1 MHKQLKTAVAALLL
15 AMSALPM
22 AAAVQKP
29 DFNYPQTVS
38 KNADADLNKAL
49 RSGDGE
55 KAVDALVRYS
65 IAQSMISR
73 ENMSRIV
80 SRIDSVKRVERRPQF
95 KSMLCYFE
103 ALVLMRYSDNGSLPV
118 KEAEGGRPADY
129 TEWTKNQFN
138 AVADSLIMESVAN
151 ESALKAHKLSEFGTI
166 ISNNTDDARL
176 YCPTLLDFMLQCGSR
191 LTASGTLRQKLLERR
206 VAVNTKGSAP
216 YMAASLECPY
226 DALELYRDNKDSE
239 YSALVL
245 LNANINDNAK
255 EYAALQ
261 EYALKFPGSRY
272 INGIKNRIKKIET
285 RNVTISYPCD
295 LSPRDSVTV
304 AVLLSNIKDFT
315 LSVYRLP
322 DGLKTQGWQVDKS
335 KLKLVASTSHS
346 SHGGTVPYDDSITVK
361 LAPLPYGQYLIT
373 PSFDNDGQAVERT
386 TLNKN
391 DVLNIHTI
399 SLISVAADNGNTTL
413 LATDINTGA
422 PMKGVKVSC
431 KGFSGT
437 TAADGSLTLP
447 KNLNYGLKATL
458 GDDKYTPLYYASNY
472 YSNSR
477 TTNNRAELLTD
488 LAIYRPGEKLKYT
501 AVVYTQTQTSRTP
514 LAGTKVTVGFYD
526 NNNKQID
533 LDSTLTTDDYG
544 RVTGEFAVPTD
555 RMNGRF
561 SLKMKYGQ
569 QDWCYAYVQV
579 SEYKAPTYAVELTGM
594 KTAYNK
600 GLPVK
605 ISGKATSYTGTPIAG
620 ATVRMK
626 LYRNQWS
633 WWARSS
639 NQGTLVADT
648 TVTAD
653 NSGNFHVDYQAST
666 FATTASSQ
674 GEVAPWRSLGY
685 SYYIEATCTNAA
697 GESQEASASF
707 TIGHKRS
714 VSLVGSTHDFIANKP
729 IKLPVTYN
737 STADGDTHAQCTYKL
752 TQANG
757 KATVATGNFDSANPT
772 VDFTNVPS
780 GQYHIEIG
788 ILADT
793 ASEPSSATITI
804 FRLTDK
810 KAPVNNCQL
819 WTSATANCVD
829 DADVAHITIGTSVAE
844 SHIFYIASDRTGEV
858 TRGWLKYKPGMHK
871 LDIKIPAKE
880 NNEMQVQLISV
891 YNRDIRK
898 ATFRFKTKA
907 CEHTLKLS
915 SSSFRDRITPGNTEK
930 WTFRLTD
937 NKGRGVA
944 GAMMLEVIDKA
955 VNSIVPNQWQFSPTY
970 GMSYRLGISNYNY
983 QCQHSDNVSWCGKML
998 SYSGNW
1004 AVPELNTYGQTLF
1017 ASVSDR
1023 AFGNL
1028 MLCNAMSMPAKKMA
1042 KANFSAANDAMAET
1056 EAADAASTKL
1066 SNISVREGQVKTAL
1080 WRPMLVSDAQG
1091 NVSVEFEVPSQNGT
1105 WLMQSVAYDKS
1116 LASCTMQREIVAQKT
1131 IMVKPSAPRF
1141 VRQADNAT
1149 LTATVQN
1156 AGQQSASVTAKAEI
1170 FDPRT
1175 GKVLAERT
1183 TERTIAP
1190 QGTDTV
1196 AITFAVTAEVPYV
1209 GFRIR
1214 ATDGTHTDGEQC
1226 MIPVLASQSP
1236 VIETTPFFIDA
1247 AKSSFSLQLPDFKKD
1262 ARLTLE
1268 YCDNPVWY
1276 CVTALPTIYSG
1287 GDSKIAT
1294 SIAHDIFAAAVAQG
1308 TVKSNPEL
1316 ATAIR
1321 QWTEGGNADSTLTS
1335 MLERN
1340 TDLKTVTLMASPW
1353 INDAERQTLRMS
1365 RIADLTDEQK
1375 GTATISKLIDALAN
1389 VQMGDGGFTWFRYP
1403 GCRSSITTTG
1413 MVLELIGETQ
1423 QLGFLTGNSKLNSI
1437 VRRALQ
1443 YYDYKM
1449 LEAFKEQTK
1458 RNPKNH
1464 NGFSG
1469 YAYVRS
1475 LFADVKPGNA
1485 NAEMMQK
1492 VLKSLAT
1499 EWKDASL
1506 TDKAYIAMT
1515 LSRNGNKAEAAR
1527 VAESIRQFAM
1537 TKAST
1542 GLYWDNIGGSGWYR
1556 PNKVGTTAV
1565 ILRALNEADPRTA
1578 EIDQVR
1584 KWLLLMKQS
1593 NDWGSS
1599 SLAADAVQALLSTGS
1614 NWTGKSSATVTIDSK
1629 TVETKQADQYLGYS
1643 RVSLDA
1649 SAAGKTLAV
1658 SRSTAG
1664 PAWGAIYA
1672 QYQAPMTEVKA
1683 YKTDDI
1689 EATKQYLRYDAGDKL
1704 TPATTLKVGDKV
1716 QVRITVKLTK
1726 DASYITLTDERASCL
1741 EPADQTSGYRHG
1753 SGEWYYL
1760 ETKDSQ
1766 TNAFFCS
1773 LAKGTH
1779 VITYDAYVTAPG
1791 TYSTGIATVQCQYAP
1806 QITAHSAGATL
1817 TVTR

>member
-1 MHKQLKTAVAALLL
+1 MHRQLKTAVAALLL
-15 AMSALPM
+15 ALSGLQM
-22 AAAVQKP
+22 AATVQKP

-38 KNADADLNKAL
+38 KDADADLNKAL

-55 KAVDALVRYS
+55 KTVDALVRYS
-65 IAQSMISR
+65 IAKSIISS
-73 ENMSRIV
+73 ENMSRIM
-80 SRIDSVKRVERRPQF
+80 SRIDSVIRVERRPQY

-118 KEAEGGRPADY
+118 KEAEGDRPADY
-129 TEWTKNQFN
+129 TEWTKSQFN
-138 AVADSLIMESVAN
+138 AVADSLILESVAN

-166 ISNNTDDARL
+166 ISNNTETARL
-176 YCPTLLDFMLQCGSR
+176 YCPTLLDFMLQCGSQ
-191 LTASGTLRQKLLERR
+191 LTASATLRQKLLERR
-206 VAVNTKGSAP
+206 IAVNAKGSAP
-216 YMAASLECPY
+216 YIAASLECTT
-226 DALELYRDNKDSE
+226 DAMRLYNDNKDSE
-239 YSALVL
+239 YSGLALF
-245 LNANINDNAK
+245 NAGNNAT

-261 EYALKFPGSRY
+261 EYAHKFPNSRY
-272 INGIKNRIKKIET
+272 INGIKNRITKIEA
-285 RNVTISYPCD
+285 RDVTINYPCD

-304 AVLLSNIKDFT
+304 TVTLSNLKDFN
-315 LSVYRLP
+315 LSVYSLP

-335 KLKLVASTSHS
+335 KLQLVATTSH
-346 SHGGTVPYDDSITVK
+346 HGAGGTMPYTDSVTVR
-361 LAPLPYGQYLIT
+361 LAPLPYGRYLIS
-373 PSFDNDGQAVERT
+373 PSFDNAGQEVERT
-386 TLNKN
+386 KLNKN
-391 DVLNIHTI
+391 DLLSIHTI

-437 TAADGSLTLP
+437 TAADGSLSLP
-447 KNLNYGLKATL
+447 KNLGYSLKATL
-458 GDDKYTPLYYASNY
+458 GDDKYTPQYYASNY
-472 YSNSR
+472 YSSNR
-477 TTNNRAELLTD
+477 TVNRCAELLTD

-501 AVVYTQTQTSRTP
+501 GIVYTQTQTSRTP
-514 LAGTKVTVGFYD
+514 LAGTKVSVELYD
-526 NNNKQID
+526 SNNKQID
-533 LDSTLTTDDYG
+533 ADSTLTTDSYG
-544 RVTGEFAVPTD
+544 RVCGEFTVPTD

-561 SLKMKYGQ
+561 CLKMKYDGQ
-569 QDWCYAYVQV
+569 NRCYAYVQV
-579 SEYKAPTYAVELTGM
+579 SEYKAPTYTVELTGM

-605 ISGKATSYTGTPIAG
+605 INGKATTYTGMPVAG
-620 ATVRMK
+620 ASVRMK
-626 LYRNQWS
+626 LYRDQWS
-633 WWARSS
+633 WWARCS
-639 NQGTLVADT
+639 NQGTLVSDT

-653 NSGNFHVDYQAST
+653 GSGSFAVDYQPST
-666 FATTASSQ
+666 FAATANSQ
-674 GEVAPWRSLGY
+674 GEGHYWRNREY
-685 SYYIEATCTNAA
+685 SYYIEATCTDAA
-697 GESQEASASF
+697 GESQEASANF
-707 TIGHKRS
+707 IIGHKRS
-714 VSLVGSTHDFIANKP
+714 VRLNSTTRDFIASKP

-752 TQANG
+752 TQADG
-757 KATVATGNFDSANPT
+757 KTTVATGNFDSANPT

-780 GQYHIEIG
+780 GQYRIEIG

-793 ASEPSSATITI
+793 ASEPSLAAITL
-804 FRLTDK
+804 FRPTDK
-810 KAPVNNCQL
+810 KAPVDNCQL
-819 WTSATANCVD
+819 WTSETANSVD

-844 SHIFYIASDRTGEV
+844 SHIFFIATDRTGEV
-858 TRGWLKYKPGMHK
+858 TRGWLKYKPGMHR
-871 LDIKIPAKE
+871 LDIKIPDKE
-880 NNEMQVQLISV
+880 NNEMQVQMISI
-891 YNRDIRK
+891 YGRNTRK
-898 ATFRFKTKA
+898 ASFQFKTKA

-915 SSSFRDRITPGNTEK
+915 SSSFRDRITPGETEK

-955 VNSIVPNQWQFSPTY
+955 VNSIVPNQWQFRPTY
-970 GMSYRLGISNYNY
+970 DRSYRLGISSSAY
-983 QCQHSDNVSWCGKML
+983 QNLRSDNVSWCGKML

-1004 AVPELNTYGQTLF
+1004 ATPALNTYGQTLF

-1023 AFGNL
+1023 ALGNL
-1028 MLCNAMSMPAKKMA
+1028 MLYDAVAMPAKKMA
-1042 KANFSAANDAMAET
+1042 KASFSVANDDVADAEAAANAGST
-1056 EAADAASTKL
+1056 EL
-1066 SNISVREGQVKTAL
+1066 SNVTVREGQVKTAL
-1080 WRPMLVSDAQG
+1080 WQPMLVSDAMG

-1116 LASCTMQREIVAQKT
+1116 LAACTMQREIVAQKT
-1131 IMVKPSAPRF
+1131 IMVKPNVPRF
-1141 VRQADNAT
+1141 VRQADDAT
-1149 LTATVQN
+1149 FTAIVQN
-1156 AGQQSASVTAKAEI
+1156 AGAQSASVTAKAEI

-1175 GKVLAERT
+1175 GKVLAV
-1183 TERTIAP
+1183 RTIARTIAA

-1196 AITFAVTAEVPYV
+1196 AIKFAVTAEVPYA

-1214 ATDGTHTDGEQC
+1214 ATDSTHTDGEQC

-1262 ARLTLE
+1262 SRVTIE

-1294 SIAHDIFAAAVAQG
+1294 TIAHDLFAAAVAQG

-1321 QWTEGGNADSTLTS
+1321 HWTESGNADSTLTS

-1340 TDLKTVTLMASPW
+1340 TDLKIGTLLASPW
-1353 INDAERQTLRMS
+1353 INEAEQQTLRMS
-1365 RIADLTDEQK
+1365 RIADLTDGQK
-1375 GTATISKLIDALAN
+1375 GSATIGKLIDALAN
-1389 VQMGDGGFTWFRYP
+1389 VQMGDGGFAWFRYP
-1403 GCRSSITTTG
+1403 GCKSSISTTG
-1413 MVLELIGETQ
+1413 IVLELIGETQ
-1423 QLGFLTGNSKLNSI
+1423 RLGFLGNNSKLNSM
-1437 VRRALQ
+1437 VSRALQ

-1464 NGFSG
+1464 KVFSD

-1475 LFADVKPGNA
+1475 LFAGEKLGSD

-1499 EWKDASL
+1499 EWKGAPL
-1506 TDKAYIAMT
+1506 IDKAFIAMT

-1527 VAESIRQFAM
+1527 VAESIRQFAV

-1542 GLYWDNIGGSGWYR
+1542 GMYWDNIGGSGWFR

-1565 ILRALNEADPRTA
+1565 VLRALNETDPRTT

-1614 NWTGKSSATVTIDSK
+1614 KWTGKSSATVTIDGKS
-1629 TVETKQADQYLGYS
+1629 VEAKHVDQYLGYG
-1643 RVSLDA
+1643 RVSLDT

-1658 SRSTAG
+1658 SRNTSG
-1664 PAWGAIYA
+1664 PAWGAVYA
-1672 QYQAPMTEVKA
+1672 QYQAPMAEVKA

-1689 EATKQYLRYDAGDKL
+1689 EATKQYLIYGTGDKL

-1716 QVRITVKLTK
+1716 QVRITIKLTK
-1726 DASYITLTDERASCL
+1726 DASYITLTDERSSCL
-1741 EPADQTSGYRHG
+1741 EPADQTSGYRHS

-1766 TNAFFCS
+1766 TNAFFEN

-1779 VITYDAYVTAPG
+1779 VIAYDAYVTAPG

-1806 QITAHSAGATL
+1806 QITAHSAGATF
-1817 TVTR
+1817 TVKQ